1 MPRHNACRVIVS
13 NKIQQANPTLLQR
26 RVKYASFLFFIM
38 PQKAH
43 TTVLIVK
50 WISRSSNGF
59 YTQKTPHAPRNYV
72 ILKHIN
78 INYSAAADSQLL
90 PLSIILSIV
99 NSKLKF
105 VFEKT
110 LCASTCVLQNFSV
123 KVLK

>member
-1 MPRHNACRVIVS
+1 MAISVIKRVFT
-13 NKIQQANPTLLQR
+13 AE
-26 RVKYASFLFFIM
+26 
-38 PQKAH
+38 
-43 TTVLIVK
+43 
-50 WISRSSNGF
+50 
-59 YTQKTPHAPRNYV
+59 TPHAPRNYV

-99 NSKLKF
+99 NRKLKF